1 MLTLDMESRAT
12 SLVCGVLVPGF
23 ASSAKVRVIIKSFLE
38 GGKPVEL

>member
-1 MLTLDMESRAT
+1 
-12 SLVCGVLVPGF
+12 LVPGF